1 MHVKYLNERRL
12 KLKMLLVKRVSVV
25 FCVVFVIWIAPV
37 PDQPDDRN
45 DSKAKEKYK
54 TENEALC
61 RIQYRRSN
69 IGQWWLGS
77 QLWALFEVSGSIW
90 DREQCHSANFQD
102 YWKSL
107 MMIGGSVLA
116 LCQDPMIQTW
126 SSSCVPTIR
135 YVQSERIKQPWMEI
149 HRVIFL

>member
-54 TENEALC
+54 TENEALR

-69 IGQWWLGS
+69 IGQ
-77 QLWALFEVSGSIW
+77 
-90 DREQCHSANFQD
+90 
-102 YWKSL
+102 
-107 MMIGGSVLA
+107 
-116 LCQDPMIQTW
+116 
-126 SSSCVPTIR
+126 
-135 YVQSERIKQPWMEI
+135 
-149 HRVIFL
+149 